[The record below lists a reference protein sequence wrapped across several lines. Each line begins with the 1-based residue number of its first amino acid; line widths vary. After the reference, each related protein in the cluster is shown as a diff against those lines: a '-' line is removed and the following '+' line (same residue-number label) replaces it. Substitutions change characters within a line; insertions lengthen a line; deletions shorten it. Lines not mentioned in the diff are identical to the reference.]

1 MDCTEPAFIA
11 QHNLVYR
18 PHSRH
23 SYSSKTHVLY
33 NYTVQYSVVMIFDI
47 ITFIKNFDSKVVIVT
62 RKEITLCLSVLFS
75 SFMHQSNKSLFE
87 YKMFYTDIVILV
99 LIDKTINGI
108 LDFELEFI
116 DSPRSGTSNFLF
128 GVGLRGG
135 HFPFRS
141 VIFILFNLLVHWDC
155 ENSNSLG

>member
-1 MDCTEPAFIA
+1 
-11 QHNLVYR
+11 
-18 PHSRH
+18 
-23 SYSSKTHVLY
+23 
-33 NYTVQYSVVMIFDI
+33 MIFDI
-47 ITFIKNFDSKVVIVT
+47 ITFIKNLDSKVVIVT

-75 SFMHQSNKSLFE
+75 PFMHQSNESL
-87 YKMFYTDIVILV
+87 FYTDIVILV

>member
-1 MDCTEPAFIA
+1 
-11 QHNLVYR
+11 
-18 PHSRH
+18 
-23 SYSSKTHVLY
+23 
-33 NYTVQYSVVMIFDI
+33 MIFDI
-47 ITFIKNFDSKVVIVT
+47 ITFIKNLDSKVVIVT

-75 SFMHQSNKSLFE
+75 SSMHQSNESLFE
-87 YKMFYTDIVILV
+87 YQMFYTDIVILV

-128 GVGLRGG
+128 RVGLRGG

-141 VIFILFNLLVHWDC
+141 VILILFNLLVHRDC
-155 ENSNSLG
+155 ENSNFLG